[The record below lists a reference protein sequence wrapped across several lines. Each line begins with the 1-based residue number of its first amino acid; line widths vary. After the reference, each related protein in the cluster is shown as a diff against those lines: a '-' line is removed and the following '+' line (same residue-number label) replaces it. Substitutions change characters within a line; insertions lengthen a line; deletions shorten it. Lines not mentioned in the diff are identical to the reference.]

1 MPSVSEPPTGIEPAG
16 VVRVGGQPTS
26 YRLRHSTRARRA
38 AVHIHPRRGLEVVLP
53 AGIAAR
59 EAEAVLAEHQT
70 WLDRHATQILRA
82 GRRVTLEPGTAL
94 PYRGQWLRLAI
105 APGERAAVS
114 LDPARAELC
123 VRLPR
128 PSDEAELRR
137 RLTDWYRGEARR
149 ALLASVERLH
159 QASDGPVRRMS
170 VRDQATCWGS
180 CSAQGR
186 LSFNWRLVMAPP
198 AVLDAVVAHELLHL
212 TQPDHSAAFW
222 SRLDARFP
230 RHRACRRW
238 LDANAYRL
246 TLS

>member
-1 MPSVSEPPTGIEPAG
+1 MPSVSEPATGVEPAG
-16 VVRVGGQPTS
+16 AVRVGGQAVP
-26 YRLRHSTRARRA
+26 YRLRRSTRARRA

-53 AGIAAR
+53 VGVAAR
-59 EAEAVLAEHQT
+59 EAKAVLAEQQA
-70 WLDRHATQILRA
+70 WLDRHATAILRA
-82 GRRVTLEPGTAL
+82 GRRLTLGPGTAL
-94 PYRGQWLRLAI
+94 PYRGQWLRLSITPAEQ
-105 APGERAAVS
+105 ASVEM
-114 LDPARAELC
+114 DPARAELR
-123 VRLPR
+123 VHLPQ
-128 PSDEAELRR
+128 PPDEEALRR

-149 ALLASVERLH
+149 ALLASVERLL
-159 QASDGPVRRMS
+159 QPSDGPVRRMT

-180 CSAQGR
+180 CSSKGR

-222 SRLDARFP
+222 SQLDARFP

-246 TLS
+246 TL